1 MKKII
6 PTMFAT
12 VLAISSISLLVGCE
26 ENIAEDP
33 DADANQKQESTIE
46 DENLT
51 AEEKEKFDADIAP
64 PPEVPAPK
72 TPPAPEKK

>member
-1 MKKII
+1 
-6 PTMFAT
+6 MFAT
-12 VLAISSISLLVGCE
+12 VLAISSVFLLVGCE
-26 ENIAEDP
+26 ENVAVDP
-33 DADANQKQESTIE
+33 DAAANQKQEATIE

-51 AEEKEKFDADIAP
+51 AEEKKKLDADITP